1 MRRNHLCID
10 IMLSDYEHLYGRYH
24 DIICMNELKGHVFD
38 NEESYP
44 IPGYEVT
51 VRNWIEQL
59 RSATS
64 VDELIEL
71 EEI

>member
-1 MRRNHLCID
+1 
-10 IMLSDYEHLYGRYH
+10 
-24 DIICMNELKGHVFD
+24 MNELEEHVFD
-38 NEESYP
+38 YEESYP

>member
-1 MRRNHLCID
+1 
-10 IMLSDYEHLYGRYH
+10 
-24 DIICMNELKGHVFD
+24 
-38 NEESYP
+38 
-44 IPGYEVT
+44 VT

>member
-1 MRRNHLCID
+1 
-10 IMLSDYEHLYGRYH
+10 MLSDYEHLYGRYH
-24 DIICMNELKGHVFD
+24 DIICMNEPKRHVFD
-38 NEESYP
+38 YEESYP
-44 IPGYEVT
+44 ILGYEVT

>member
-1 MRRNHLCID
+1 MRRKHLYID

-24 DIICMNELKGHVFD
+24 DIICMNE
-38 NEESYP
+38 
-44 IPGYEVT
+44 PGYEVT

>member
-1 MRRNHLCID
+1 
-10 IMLSDYEHLYGRYH
+10 
-24 DIICMNELKGHVFD
+24 MNELKGHVLD
-38 NEESYP
+38 NEESYH

>member
-1 MRRNHLCID
+1 
-10 IMLSDYEHLYGRYH
+10 MLSDYEHLYGRYH
-24 DIICMNELKGHVFD
+24 DIICMHELNGHVFD
-38 NEESYP
+38 YEESYP
-44 IPGYEVT
+44 ITGYEVT
-51 VRNWIEQL
+51 VRNWIDQL

>member
-1 MRRNHLCID
+1 
-10 IMLSDYEHLYGRYH
+10 MLSDYEHLYGRYH
-24 DIICMNELKGHVFD
+24 DIICMNEPKGHVFD

-44 IPGYEVT
+44 ITGYEVT